1 MNRELLLLA
10 DALARE
16 KNVDKEIVFE
26 ALEQALAQAARKGA
40 EQGIVVRATIDRNT
54 GEYHCYRQWRIVDEA
69 FEEYIQGET
78 LDMEEAEDYGPQ
90 YKVGDIIEQEL
101 EGVSFGRISAQAAK
115 QVVLQKIRDA
125 ERLQLYQEYLARKD
139 TLVSGVVKRLER
151 NQYIVEIGKVEAVLA
166 REHLIP
172 KENLRIGD
180 RVRALLYRI
189 DHLPRGPKL
198 FLSRTQPEFLIRL
211 FEMEVPEIEGGL
223 LEIKGVARD
232 PGIRSKIAVKANDM
246 RLDPVGTCVGVRRS
260 RITPI
265 MEELG
270 GERVDIIVWSH
281 DPVQYV
287 INSLAPAEIQSI
299 VVDEERRSMDVVVDE
314 ENLAIAIGR
323 SGQNVRLAAD
333 LTSWNIDIL
342 SVTEAARKNQDER
355 QTTVNY
361 FTGTLGVDEAV
372 ANILVEAGFT
382 DLEEV
387 AYVPLSELLELEG
400 LTEEQVHSMRNIA
413 RDALSKLASEQERQT
428 QSLLA
433 ELNGLSISV
442 DLVKC
447 LVEHGV
453 HTRDDL
459 ADLAVDDVI
468 EITGIDVESAKGLIL
483 KARAHWF
490 NEAPEAVSA
499 QV

>member
-16 KNVDKEIVFE
+16 KNVEKEVVFD
-26 ALEQALAQAARKGA
+26 ALEQALAQAARKGGD
-40 EQGIVVRATIDRNT
+40 EGMVVRATIDRNT

-69 FEEYIQGET
+69 FEEYIPGAT
-78 LDMEEAEDYGPQ
+78 FDMEEAEDYGSH

-101 EGVSFGRISAQAAK
+101 EGVAFGRISAQAAK
-115 QVVLQKIRDA
+115 QVILQRIRDA
-125 ERLQLYQEYLARKD
+125 ERHQLYEEYLAKKG
-139 TLVSGVVKRLER
+139 TLITGIVKRLER
-151 NQYIVEIGKVEAVLA
+151 NQYIVEMGKVEAVLG
-166 REHLIP
+166 RDQLVP

-189 DHLPRGPKL
+189 DHTPRGPKL
-198 FLSRTQPEFLIRL
+198 YLSRTQPEFLICL
-211 FEMEVPEIEGGL
+211 FEMEVPEIEGGV

-232 PGIRSKIAVKANDM
+232 PGIRSKISVKANDT

-270 GERVDIIVWSH
+270 GERIDIIVWSH

-287 INSLAPAEIQSI
+287 INALAPAEIQSI
-299 VVDEERRSMDVVVDE
+299 VVDEERRSMEVVVDE

-323 SGQNVRLAAD
+323 SGQNVRLAAE
-333 LTSWNIDIL
+333 LTHWNLDIL
-342 SVTEAARKNQDER
+342 SVTQSEQKNQDER
-355 QTTVNY
+355 QLAIAY
-361 FTGTLGVDEAV
+361 FTQHLAIDDTIAG
-372 ANILVEAGFT
+372 ILVDAGFT
-382 DLEEV
+382 DIEEV
-387 AYVPLSELLELEG
+387 AYVPLSELNELEG
-400 LTEEQVHSMRNIA
+400 ISEEQVQTMRSRA
-413 RDALSKLASEQERQT
+413 RDALTHQASEQAQ
-428 QSLLA
+428 QAKALLA
-433 ELNGLSISV
+433 ELDGLGINV
-442 DLVKC
+442 DLVKL

-490 NEAPEAVSA
+490 NEAPESLST